1 LNFMI
6 DDDRFMA
13 HTSDH
18 WYFGAD
24 NTGDIFGSDFVE
36 SLTRECTKKEL
47 KTVHL
52 VCLNIVFTVA
62 LYCTVSQKNRH
73 KTLGHNSPRY
83 YEPIFRIFLLAD
95 SVVNLLSEH
104 GSFLNIDISQGI
116 VATCL
121 KWVTNFLQSL
131 DSENL
136 KKIFNIWQSY
146 RKSIVF
152 CFFSDSQCTGMLFC

>member
-1 LNFMI
+1 M
-6 DDDRFMA
+6 
-13 HTSDH
+13 
-18 WYFGAD
+18 
-24 NTGDIFGSDFVE
+24 
-36 SLTRECTKKEL
+36 
-47 KTVHL
+47 
-52 VCLNIVFTVA
+52 
-62 LYCTVSQKNRH
+62 
-73 KTLGHNSPRY
+73 
-83 YEPIFRIFLLAD
+83 
-95 SVVNLLSEH
+95 VNLLFEH

-146 RKSIVF
+146 RKNIVS